1 MEGLRR
7 LTIFPEIARHMG
19 SDATPSAV
27 DHRLR
32 PIKQLAKLQ
41 DSCLKHGGDPKDLP
55 VEKTGTG
62 IFAFL
67 VFSHIHDSYSILRTV
82 H

>member
-1 MEGLRR
+1 
-7 LTIFPEIARHMG
+7 MG
-19 SDATPSAV
+19 TDATPSAV

-41 DSCLKHGGDPKDLP
+41 DSCLKQGGDPKDLP
-55 VEKTGTG
+55 VEKTGMG
-62 IFAFL
+62 IFRVACLFTYPRKL
-67 VFSHIHDSYSILRTV
+67 FSLGTV